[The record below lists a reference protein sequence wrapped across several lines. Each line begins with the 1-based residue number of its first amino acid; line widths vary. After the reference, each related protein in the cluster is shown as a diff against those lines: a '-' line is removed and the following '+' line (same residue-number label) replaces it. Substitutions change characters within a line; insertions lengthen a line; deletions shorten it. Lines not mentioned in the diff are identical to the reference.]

1 MANEQEPTAEVEAGA
16 KGGKKKLILIGVVAL
31 FLLINGGLAAFFL
44 LGGDDEDTDVTAE
57 EVEEVEFEVEGT
69 PTYHELRP
77 AFVVNLPPGG
87 KAKMLQVGVQ
97 VYTTDPDVV
106 EKLTAHD
113 PMLRHH
119 LFDVFAAQ
127 PADTLYTR
135 EGRAELQSQI
145 KDELIAKLES
155 VGEQQVAIKSVY
167 FTQFVLQ

>member
-1 MANEQEPTAEVEAGA
+1 MANEQEPTADGEATGR
-16 KGGKKKLILIGVVAL
+16 GGKKKLILIAIIALVV
-31 FLLINGGLAAFFL
+31 LINSGLAAFLL
-44 LGGDDEDTDVTAE
+44 LGGEEEGVEDTAA
-57 EVEEVEFEVEGT
+57 VEEVEFEVQGT
-69 PTYHELRP
+69 PTYHELKP
-77 AFVVNLPPGG
+77 AFTVNLPPGG

-119 LFDVFAAQ
+119 LFDVFSAQ
-127 PADTLYTR
+127 SAENLYTR

-145 KDELIAKLES
+145 KDELIAKLKS
-155 VGEQQVAIKSVY
+155 VGEPNVAIDTVY